1 MDDLSHLRDE
11 ESDGRR
17 DRETPPDLMAT
28 VRSLKVDNER
38 LMRAHA
44 EQEELNAV
52 LLQSLSEI
60 QKHLQQ
66 GPSNAELQQSE
77 RLKTPSD
84 AQKHGLAHNDVG
96 RSSSK
101 RKHRGTKRGESSG
114 GISTE
119 SSSRK
124 TISAEQSSS
133 GTNPTFLRRERG
145 RILRVF

>member
-1 MDDLSHLRDE
+1 MVQHSMDDLMHLRDE

-60 QKHLQQ
+60 QNHLQQ
-66 GPSNAELQQSE
+66 GPSNVELQQSE

-84 AQKHGLAHNDVG
+84 AQKHEMAHNDVG

-101 RKHRGTKRGESSG
+101 RKRQGAKKGGSSGGNSMESSG
-114 GISTE
+114 Q
-119 SSSRK
+119 K
-124 TISAEQSSS
+124 TNLAGQSSS
-133 GTNPTFLRRERG
+133 GKIQYF
-145 RILRVF
+145 

>member
-17 DRETPPDLMAT
+17 DRETPPYLMAT
-28 VRSLKVDNER
+28 MRSLKADNER

-44 EQEELNAV
+44 EQAELNAV

-77 RLKTPSD
+77 RLKTPLD
-84 AQKHGLAHNDVG
+84 AQKHGLDHNDAG
-96 RSSSK
+96 KSSSK
-101 RKHRGTKRGESSG
+101 RKHQGTKRGGSSG

-119 SSSRK
+119 SSSQK
-124 TISAEQSSS
+124 TNSAGQSSS
-133 GTNPTFLRRERG
+133 GTNPVFLRRERG
-145 RILRVF
+145 RNLRVF